1 MDNGVQLEV
10 LDWGGTGPPIMLL
23 AGYHLTAHAY
33 DDFAPRLTRIGH
45 VYGITRR
52 GFGASSR
59 PESGYT
65 SQRLSEDVLRV
76 LDTLK
81 LLKPVLMGHS
91 FGRQDQTILAE
102 NHPERVAALVY
113 LNSAEDPTAK
123 DYGVE
128 PADAKRLPAAAR
140 DNLKPDFSSFQAYRV
155 WQKRVHGVAFPE
167 SELRQLYAANP
178 DGTLGAYCCP
188 KVRDAMFKGLE
199 KPDFF
204 RIKVPVLAFF
214 AALSLLKSRFV
225 NTTP

>member
-1 MDNGVQLEV
+1 MPSVF
-10 LDWGGTGPPIMLL
+10 P
-23 AGYHLTAHAY
+23 
-33 DDFAPRLTRIGH
+33 
-45 VYGITRR
+45 
-52 GFGASSR
+52 
-59 PESGYT
+59 
-65 SQRLSEDVLRV
+65 
-76 LDTLK
+76 
-81 LLKPVLMGHS
+81 
-91 FGRQDQTILAE
+91 
-102 NHPERVAALVY
+102 
-113 LNSAEDPTAK
+113 
-123 DYGVE
+123 
-128 PADAKRLPAAAR
+128 PAAR
-140 DNLKPDFSSFQAYRV
+140 ENPKPDFSSFQACRV